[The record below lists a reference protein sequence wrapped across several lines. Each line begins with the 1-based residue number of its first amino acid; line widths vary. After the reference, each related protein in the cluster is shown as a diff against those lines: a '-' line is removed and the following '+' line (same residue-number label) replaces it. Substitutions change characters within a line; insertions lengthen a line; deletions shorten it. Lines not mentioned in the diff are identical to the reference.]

1 VQKTT
6 QTPKGIPPLSL
17 LLLLVAYVSFG
28 WFLSDPKYPSFHFN
42 EYSIS
47 IPLVFAIVWI
57 VFISVAL
64 ISPLA
69 GFNRFINRWFNSD
82 TVAFLSI
89 FMLAT
94 LATFILF
101 WLHIFLYILTIIAA
115 ESLVRVDIQT
125 AGFANW
131 QAFLTMFVISLVG
144 LLIGWEARDYVPVLI
159 KEYMPMVLP

>member
-1 VQKTT
+1 MVLIRPQ
-6 QTPKGIPPLSL
+6 
-17 LLLLVAYVSFG
+17 
-28 WFLSDPKYPSFHFN
+28 
-42 EYSIS
+42 
-47 IPLVFAIVWI
+47 IPLVPFSWI
-57 VFISVAL
+57 LNQHSSGICDRLDNINFYSAYQ
-64 ISPLA
+64 PLA
-69 GFNRFINRWFNSD
+69 GFSRFINRWFKSD

-89 FMLAT
+89 FMVAT

-144 LLIGWEARDYVPVLI
+144 LLIGWEARDYVPVLL
-159 KEYMPMVLP
+159 KEYMPMVLPESEEHSFFVIPIIQLATLWIA